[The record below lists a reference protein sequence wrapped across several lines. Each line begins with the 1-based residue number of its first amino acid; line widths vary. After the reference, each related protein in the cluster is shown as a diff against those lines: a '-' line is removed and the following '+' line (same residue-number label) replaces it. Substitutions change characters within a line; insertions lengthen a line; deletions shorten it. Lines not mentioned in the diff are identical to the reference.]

1 MPMNPQMMMHNMMQM
16 MRQAGDDSNIMRL
29 CKATMSAPLFF
40 DSPAMVRAQAE
51 SLGLSGE
58 QIQKLLDI
66 EKEGRQKARSVLTE
80 EQTKKMGEI
89 PDEPMAIVEMCQ
101 QMCGEMMPMMRMM
114 MGGQN
119 TPQGD
124 KPKQNK

>member
-1 MPMNPQMMMHNMMQM
+1 MSMNPQMMMQNMMQM
-16 MRQAGDDSNIMRL
+16 MRQAGNDSNLMRL
-29 CKATMSAPLFF
+29 CKAMMSAPLFL

-51 SLGLSGE
+51 SLGLSEE
-58 QIQKLLDI
+58 QIQILLDI
-66 EKEGRQKARSVLTE
+66 EKEGRQKARSVLTA
-80 EQTKKMGEI
+80 EQIKEMGEI
-89 PDEPMAIVEMCQ
+89 PDEPMAFMEMCQ

-124 KPKQNK
+124 KPKQNR